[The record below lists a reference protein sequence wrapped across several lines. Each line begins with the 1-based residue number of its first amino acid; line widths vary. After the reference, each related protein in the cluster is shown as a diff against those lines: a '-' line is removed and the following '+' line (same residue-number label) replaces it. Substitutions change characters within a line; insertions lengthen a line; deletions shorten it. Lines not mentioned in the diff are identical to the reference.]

1 MDKKDTRKLLRIY
14 IKPETESDVLE
25 WCENQ
30 QNVSISIKTLIRMA
44 ISVKGTRDILTLP
57 FGVNALTEP
66 TKEEVTVKKTESVS
80 EEPERPAPVKEQGSL
95 NDIRNAYYSGSDDM
109 DMFDTL

>member
-1 MDKKDTRKLLRIY
+1 MEKKDTRKLLRIY
-14 IKPETESDVLE
+14 IKPETEAEVLE

-66 TKEEVTVKKTESVS
+66 TQEEKTAVQIS
-80 EEPERPAPVKEQGSL
+80 EEPEKPEPVKEQGSL
-95 NDIRNAYYSGSDDM
+95 NDIRNAYYNSSDDM